1 MRLGIGN
8 NSSGYYLKKT
18 ICYYLKEQLYDF
30 IDLGTSNG
38 FEGIDY
44 SICVENICKKIQCKE
59 IDAGILIGGTG
70 IGMSICANKY
80 QNIRAALVQD
90 VFSAKIAKER
100 YDANILCLGEQ
111 VCGVGS
117 VRMIIDVWL
126 QTAFQGNQPVVQ

>member
-8 NSSGYYLKKT
+8 DHKGYYLKKT
-18 ICYYLKEQLYDF
+18 IGYYLKEQLYDF

-38 FEGIDY
+38 FEVVDY
-44 SICVENICKKIQCKE
+44 SACVEDICKKIQHEE
-59 IDAGILIGGTG
+59 IDGGILIGGTG

-111 VCGVGS
+111 VCGEGS
-117 VRMIIDVWL
+117 ARMIIDVWL
-126 QTAFQGNQPVVQ
+126 QTAFQGNQQTVL